1 MPKFLKNDTITLL
14 EAGAEA
20 FLLGLYGL
28 AMPSQRHLHK
38 KETKYAPIIGLFGS
52 AFFTENQTGKA
63 DYKGHGRNNQRARK
77 RHDKIVLRNRKPN
90 R

>member
-38 KETKYAPIIGLFGS
+38 KETKYAPIIGYLVHQLNFLQRLVLFRL
-52 AFFTENQTGKA
+52 KA
-63 DYKGHGRNNQRARK
+63 AAQCLEI
-77 RHDKIVLRNRKPN
+77 KILQKEYIVSVMK
-90 R
+90 